1 MGSLYLNNLNNDERK
16 NLEKILHETQ
26 KGNCFI
32 CEKEVDLHLHAGA
45 IDVDHIEP
53 IKTGGKDDPSN
64 FALTH
69 ASCNR
74 SKQATNLRV
83 ARVLARY
90 SAIRDSVASQNRGPN
105 LSDIFSRYGGAIH
118 ELPLVRENGVVS
130 LSFPQLS
137 RNDVQ
142 KIPLYKDDMSGL
154 DYFFA
159 KIPIQYLYHDD
170 RINPRAVG
178 SSLGGL
184 VEEFYKKRPQLHVA
198 LAWAQLQNEQTHTK
212 VHVFDGQHKA
222 TAQVLLGVRELP
234 VRIFLNPDLD
244 ILLTTNTNAG
254 TGLRQV
260 AFDKSVQRHL
270 GSALYTERIESYRKD
285 LNLADDDYTFSEKD
299 LMNYF
304 KGEWR
309 EIGRY
314 ILDAVRDTITHSADN
329 KLTSFIDF
337 GGKATERPL
346 SYSTIEKTFY
356 SFFIFSGVLE
366 TPLDYRIDEGENPR
380 ELEKEQILRL
390 MNLVA
395 HTLYISQFDV
405 ALGTSRIENKVQKGD
420 DVPESHL
427 RAFRLS
433 KEEILYSWLRFV
445 KQIIQNY
452 FITNGV
458 PFQEAKSF
466 QYKFPE
472 PLWDNIENFLENL
485 KHLPLWINRNLSQ
498 TVFGGKQ
505 NYDFWQKIFETGKT
519 PQGQQAMP
527 AGINLMHMIQPHQ
540 GVIP

>member
-1 MGSLYLNNLNNDERK
+1 MGSLYLNGLNSDQRK
-16 NLEKILHETQ
+16 VLEVTLHQTQ
-26 KGNCFI
+26 LGKCFI
-32 CEKEVDLHLHAGA
+32 CEKDIDLQLHSGL
-45 IDVDHIEP
+45 IDIDHIEP
-53 IKTGGKDDPSN
+53 IKTGGKDDTSN

-83 ARVLARY
+83 ARVMARY
-90 SAIRDSVASQNRGPN
+90 TKIRDDVAHENRGPN
-105 LSDIFSRYGGAIH
+105 LSDILHHYGGAKH
-118 ELPLVRENGVVS
+118 DLPLVLNQDTVAM
-130 LSFPQLS
+130 SFPDMGH
-137 RNDVQ
+137 NDIH
-142 KIPLYKDDMSGL
+142 KLPLYKDELSGL

-178 SSLGGL
+178 GSLHGL
-184 VEEFYKKRPQLHVA
+184 IEEFYKKRPQLHVA
-198 LAWAQLQNEQTHTK
+198 LAWAELQDGQHHTK

-234 VRIFLNPDLD
+234 VRVFLNPDLD

-270 GSALYTERIESYRKD
+270 GSALYTERIERYRND
-285 LNLADDDYTFSEKD
+285 LHLPEDDYSFSEKD
-299 LMNYF
+299 LVNHF

-314 ILDAVRDTITHSADN
+314 ILDSVRDSITHNADN
-329 KLTSFIDF
+329 KLKDFIDF

-356 SFFIFSGVLE
+356 SFFIFGTVLE
-366 TPLDYRIDEGENPR
+366 TPLEYRIDEGENPR

-395 HTLYISQFDV
+395 ETIYVGQFDS
-405 ALGTSRIENKVQKGD
+405 ALGTSRVENKVQKGED
-420 DVPESHL
+420 IPEAHL
-427 RAFRLS
+427 RAYRLS

-445 KQIIQNY
+445 RQIIQNY
-452 FITNGV
+452 FITTGT

-472 PLWDNIENFLENL
+472 PLWDNIENFLLNL
-485 KHLPLWINRNLSQ
+485 KHLPLWINSGLSQ

-519 PQGQQAMP
+519 PQGQKVMAT
-527 AGINLMHMIQPHQ
+527 GINLMHMIQPYQ
-540 GVIP
+540 GVTS